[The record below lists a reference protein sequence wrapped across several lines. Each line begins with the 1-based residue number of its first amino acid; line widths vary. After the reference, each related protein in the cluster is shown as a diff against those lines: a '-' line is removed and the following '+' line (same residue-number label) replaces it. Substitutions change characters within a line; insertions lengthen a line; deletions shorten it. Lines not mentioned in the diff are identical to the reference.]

1 MNHKPLLTNVFSV
14 FRRRWSIEVMFYQ
27 QKTFWSFGK
36 YMVRSKV
43 AIEKYAHLA
52 GVTYALTTLLPFLH
66 SDFWEWQF
74 QSTQEPKYS
83 FGEKLLHELIMG
95 NLLKTL

>member
-1 MNHKPLLTNVFSV
+1 
-14 FRRRWSIEVMFYQ
+14 
-27 QKTFWSFGK
+27 
-36 YMVRSKV
+36 MVRSKV

-66 SDFWEWQF
+66 SDFSEWQF
-74 QSTQEPKYS
+74 QSPQETKYS

-95 NLLKTL
+95 NLLKTLQLDKNTKAISALVKYLSSKDIAS